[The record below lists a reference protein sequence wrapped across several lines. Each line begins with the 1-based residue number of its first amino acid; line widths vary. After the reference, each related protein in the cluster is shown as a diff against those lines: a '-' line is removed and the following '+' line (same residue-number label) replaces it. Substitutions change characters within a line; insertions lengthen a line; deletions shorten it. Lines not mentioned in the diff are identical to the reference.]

1 MPYNHQRGHV
11 GGSRRDEAG
20 VPESQG
26 LLQLELGDEDDDDDN
41 DNDDDNALS
50 DRVGDIEHP
59 AHPAPRK
66 LDSAFAM
73 GFKDWTQRVAFFQGH
88 AERTPLEKD
97 LVRRLDIFLMTF
109 GCISQIIKYL
119 DQTNISSA
127 YVSGMKEDLGLY
139 GNELNYFTTWFSVS
153 YCIMLIPSQVIMTY
167 VRPSWWLPGLEI
179 GWGVITGLIAI
190 CHNAKQVYVLRV
202 FLGLFES
209 SAWPGMMTLFMYW
222 YTPSE
227 IAKRMGFYHSCQAVG
242 SMMSGALQ
250 TAILETVDGAHGI
263 AGWRWLFIIN
273 CAMTIVVGLAGFF
286 MLPDYPS
293 QPNPRAF
300 WFTAEHA
307 RMAQERLERHGRA
320 EVKKITWAAAK
331 RTTTMWVAYFI
342 PVLYIGTVLAS
353 YGYNYFSL
361 FLKSVENA
369 DGTKRWT
376 TSEVNAIPIG
386 GGAINVVFV
395 WIWAILSDAFETRW
409 TLIVVQAVIGLVPA
423 IIMSVW
429 TQNPSGTP
437 IGTAYASYFISYF
450 CLGTAP
456 LIMAWLSDL
465 IPQDSEARTLTL
477 GYAIAGVYAVIAWSQ
492 VLVWPASEAP
502 YYQYAWQVSIGLWI
516 FVMAMVAL
524 GRYVDIRYLLPARL
538 AAQETTIQT
547 RKDGDEVEALDASG
561 MPGST
566 KSPATETAA

>member
-1 MPYNHQRGHV
+1 
-11 GGSRRDEAG
+11 
-20 VPESQG
+20 
-26 LLQLELGDEDDDDDN
+26 
-41 DNDDDNALS
+41 
-50 DRVGDIEHP
+50 
-59 AHPAPRK
+59 
-66 LDSAFAM
+66 M

-88 AERTPLEKD
+88 AERSPLEKD

-119 DQTNISSA
+119 DQTNISNA

-179 GWGVITGLIAI
+179 GWGILTGLIAL
-190 CHNAKQVYVLRV
+190 CKNAQQVYVLRV

-227 IAKRMGFYHSCQAVG
+227 IAKRMGFYHSCQAIG

-273 CAMTIVVGLAGFF
+273 CGMTIVVGLAGFF

-293 QPNPRAF
+293 RPNPRAF
-300 WFTAEHA
+300 WFTSEHA
-307 RMAQERLERHGRA
+307 RMAQERLQRHGRA
-320 EVKKITWAAAK
+320 ESKKITWAAAK
-331 RTTTMWVAYFI
+331 RTARMWVSYFI
-342 PVLYIGTVLAS
+342 PLLYIGTVLAQ

-361 FLKSVENA
+361 FLKSVKNA
-369 DGTKRWT
+369 DGTARWS
-376 TSEVNAIPIG
+376 TSQVNAIPIA

-395 WIWAILSDAFETRW
+395 WIWAILSDILQTRW
-409 TLIVVQAVIGLVPA
+409 TLIIVQAVIGLVPA
-423 IIMSVW
+423 IAMSVW
-429 TQNPSGTP
+429 TRHPTSTP
-437 IGTAYASYFISYF
+437 IGAAYASYFISYF
-450 CLGTAP
+450 SLGTAP

-465 IPQDSEARTLTL
+465 IPQDPEARTLTL
-477 GYAIAGVYAVIAWSQ
+477 GYAIAGVYALIAWSQ

-502 YYQYAWQVSIGLWI
+502 YYRYAWQVSIALWI
-516 FVMAMVAL
+516 FVGLMVAFL
-524 GRYVDIRYLLPARL
+524 RYMDVRYLLPARL
-538 AAQETTIQT
+538 AARSTVIEA
-547 RKDGDEVEALDASG
+547 RKDDDDAVVDPSGHSANPKRTEIEAVA
-561 MPGST
+561 
-566 KSPATETAA
+566 